1 MDPVAFRIGPL
12 AIHWYGLLI
21 VTGAVL
27 AAVVSTYEARRR
39 GEDPEHV
46 WNVLTYCLI
55 LGIIG
60 ARLYHVFSSP
70 RGGFVGWDYYREHP
84 IEIIAFWRGGFRGL
98 GIYGAVAGGIVA
110 VVLYCH
116 FARLNLLRWLDIP
129 VPGLLLAQAIGR
141 VGNFINQEL
150 YGQPTTL
157 PWGVPIDC
165 AHRYGEFTC
174 DKLPEA
180 TRFHPTFFYE
190 ALWNLIGFGLF
201 LWLGRKF
208 SRKLRDGDVFFAY
221 FIWYPLGR
229 FWVEFFRPD
238 AWMVPGTG
246 LATAQLIAIVCIVA
260 AGVVLFLRHRGWS
273 PEVEAEEQ
281 EGEGAE
287 EPLAEA
293 GEAEEAKAS
302 EAETVEPTAAGVE
315 GTQEVEAEEPG
326 SGGEE

>member
-46 WNVLTYCLI
+46 WNLLTYCLI

-60 ARLYHVFSSP
+60 ARLYHVFSAPQYGCLPYDSC
-70 RGGFVGWDYYREHP
+70 WDYYKQNP
-84 IEIIAFWRGGFRGL
+84 IAIVNFWHGGFRGL

-129 VPGLLLAQAIGR
+129 TPGLLLAQAIGR

-165 AHRYGEFTC
+165 AHRYGDFTC
-174 DKLPEA
+174 DKLPETA
-180 TRFHPTFFYE
+180 RFHPTFFYE
-190 ALWNLIGFGLF
+190 ALWNLIGFGLM

-208 SRKLRDGDVFFAY
+208 RHKLRDGDVFFAY

-246 LATAQLIAIVCIVA
+246 LATAQLIAIACIVFA
-260 AGVVLFLRHRGWS
+260 VVMLFLRHRGWS
-273 PEVEAEEQ
+273 PEVEEELSAEAS
-281 EGEGAE
+281 GAE
-287 EPLAEA
+287 AP
-293 GEAEEAKAS
+293 
-302 EAETVEPTAAGVE
+302 EAETVEAMLADE
-315 GTQEVEAEEPG
+315 ERKDEANISRSE
-326 SGGEE
+326 

>member
-12 AIHWYGLLI
+12 AVHWYGLLI

-27 AAVVSTYEARRR
+27 AAVIATYEARRR

-70 RGGFVGWDYYREHP
+70 EGGFVGWQYYKEHP

-98 GIYGAVAGGIVA
+98 GIYGAVAGGVVA
-110 VVLYCH
+110 VVLYTH

-129 VPGLLLAQAIGR
+129 APGLLLAQAIGR

-157 PWGVPIDC
+157 PWGVPIGCD
-165 AHRYGEFTC
+165 HRYGNFTC
-174 DKLPEA
+174 DKLPET

-190 ALWNLIGFGLF
+190 ALWNLVGFGLM

-208 SRKLRDGDVFFAY
+208 QRKLRDGDIFFAY
-221 FIWYPLGR
+221 LIWYPLGR

-238 AWMVPGTG
+238 AWMVSGTR
-246 LATAQLIAIVCIVA
+246 LATAQLIAIVCIVFA
-260 AGVVLFLRHRGWS
+260 AVVLFLRHRGWR
-273 PEVEAEEQ
+273 PGAEEQGGRGAEEQ
-281 EGEGAE
+281 ESLREAE
-287 EPLAEA
+287 MEM
-293 GEAEEAKAS
+293 AEEAIE
-302 EAETVEPTAAGVE
+302 EAATMA
-315 GTQEVEAEEPG
+315 
-326 SGGEE
+326 GGEDESSAPPLSPL

>member
-1 MDPVAFRIGPL
+1 MNPVAFRIGPL

-27 AAVVSTYEARRR
+27 AAVISTYEARRR

-70 RGGFVGWDYYREHP
+70 RGGFVGWEYYREHP

-98 GIYGAVAGGIVA
+98 GIYGAVAGGILA
-110 VVLYCH
+110 IVLYTH
-116 FARLNLLRWLDIP
+116 FAKLNLLRWLDIP
-129 VPGLLLAQAIGR
+129 TPGLLLAQAIGR
-141 VGNFINQEL
+141 MGNFINQEL

-165 AHRYGEFTC
+165 AHRYGDFTC
-174 DKLPEA
+174 DKLPETA
-180 TRFHPTFFYE
+180 RFHPTFFYE

-208 SRKLRDGDVFFAY
+208 SHKLRDGDVILAY

-238 AWMVPGTG
+238 AWMVPGTP
-246 LATAQLIAIVCIVA
+246 LATAQLIAIVCILA
-260 AGVVLFLRHRGWS
+260 ASAMLFLRHRGWS
-273 PEVEAEEQ
+273 PEMEAEAPEIEAVEAMTAGT
-281 EGEGAE
+281 EGEGN
-287 EPLAEA
+287 EA
-293 GEAEEAKAS
+293 PGEM
-302 EAETVEPTAAGVE
+302 
-315 GTQEVEAEEPG
+315 
-326 SGGEE
+326 SG